1 MASDD
6 PDGVITLRGDGSI
19 DQVLRRAVTRIDALG
34 LDVYAVID
42 HSGDAAEAGVA
53 LPETKLVLIGS
64 PRDLTELLHVHPR
77 LAIEL
82 PLKLLIRESD
92 DGDVYLSY
100 YAPDYLAHRYELT
113 EDEAGAVRVV
123 DAIARQTRPNR

>member
-1 MASDD
+1 VASDD

-64 PRDLTELLHVHPR
+64 PRDLTELLHAHPR

-82 PLKLLIRESD
+82 PLKLLICESV

-100 YAPDYLAHRYELT
+100 YAPDYLAHRYGLT
-113 EDEAGAVRVV
+113 EEEADAVRIV
-123 DAIARQTRPNR
+123 DAIARRTRHNR